1 MGSQSMC
8 GPRFSPGRGFG
19 RNRAVGR
26 EIWQGPSQPPRRAR
40 AGVRGLYRGR
50 GASKRRIGQPLGLR
64 SDFCQYGI
72 ETAANWLNRR
82 VSTAPS
88 D

>member
-1 MGSQSMC
+1 MVRISRRDAVSGE
-8 GPRFSPGRGFG
+8 
-19 RNRAVGR
+19 NRAVGR

-40 AGVRGLYRGR
+40 AGVWGLYRGR

-64 SDFCQYGI
+64 SDFCQYAI

-82 VSTAPS
+82 VSIAPS